1 MKMQIMNKN
10 PLDLAGNDQEQ
21 ITVSVVSLKQGDT
34 VAYSLDGVKGGVL
47 PNPFTFKLNKA
58 QHDPSVLT
66 LIFTFV
72 GQGGAF
78 QTTVTGSN
86 GGPPSVYNR
95 KQFGVAFGS
104 ISYTLDVL

>member
-1 MKMQIMNKN
+1 MQIINNN
-10 PLDLAGNDQEQ
+10 PLDLAGDDQEE
-21 ITVSVVSLKQGDT
+21 ITVKAVSAKPGDT
-34 VAYSLDGVKGGVL
+34 VAFALDGVKGGIL

-58 QHDPSVLT
+58 AHDPSVLT
-66 LIFTFV
+66 LVFTFV

-86 GGPPSVYNR
+86 GGPPSVFNR

-104 ISYTLDVL
+104 ISYTIDVL

>member
-1 MKMQIMNKN
+1 MQIMNDN
-10 PLDLAGNDQEQ
+10 PLDLAGDDKED
-21 ITVSVVSLKQGDT
+21 ITVKVVSKKPGDT
-34 VAYSLDGVKGGVL
+34 VAYALDGVKGGIL
-47 PNPFTFKLNKA
+47 PNPFTFKLNKSA
-58 QHDPSVLT
+58 HDPSVLT
-66 LIFTFV
+66 LVFTFV

-78 QTTVTGSN
+78 ETTVTGGN

>member
-1 MKMQIMNKN
+1 MQIMNDN
-10 PLDLAGNDQEQ
+10 PLDLAGDDKED
-21 ITVSVVSLKQGDT
+21 ITVKAVSKKPGDT
-34 VAYSLDGVKGGVL
+34 VAYALDGVKGGIL

-58 QHDPSVLT
+58 AHDPSVLT
-66 LIFTFV
+66 LVFTFV

-104 ISYTLDVL
+104 ISYTIDVL